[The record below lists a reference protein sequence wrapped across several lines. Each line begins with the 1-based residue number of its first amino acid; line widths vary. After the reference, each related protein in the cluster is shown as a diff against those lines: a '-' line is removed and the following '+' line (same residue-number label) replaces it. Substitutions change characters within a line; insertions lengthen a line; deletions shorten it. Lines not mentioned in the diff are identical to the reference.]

1 MYVVYILYSLLKDQY
16 YIGHTSNL
24 EDRLK
29 RHNAGRSK
37 ATKAGVPWEIVYTQ
51 IFSTKSE
58 AYRRELAI
66 KAKKSKDYI
75 KKLIAG

>member
-1 MYVVYILYSLLKDQY
+1 MYVVYILYSLSKDQY

-37 ATKAGVPWEIVYTQ
+37 ATKHGVPWQVKYTQ
-51 IFSTKSE
+51 SFTTKSL
-58 AYRRELAI
+58 AYSRERSI
-66 KAKKSKDYI
+66 KAKKSRIYI
-75 KKLIAG
+75 EKLIAG